1 MSLQK
6 AWDSFTGKTS
16 RRHSQNTANREA
28 TERKTQSEKSEKLAG
43 ELGETRSALE
53 GTRVTD
59 APTLQAERISREGV
73 QNVTGG
79 PADASQQAQFRGQQ
93 QSLAQQLS
101 AQSRGEG
108 PSVAGMQLKQATDRN
123 LAQQLAMQAGASGA
137 NAAAARRQAANQAG
151 VLGQQAAG
159 QSAMLRLQEQQA
171 AQQQLAG
178 VTAQGRQADIA
189 MATAD
194 ADRNLRANLANQG
207 VDLDVL
213 KANAAAGNAAAEANL
228 RAELAKMGL
237 DDAMIQSYLAGETG
251 LLTGQQQSLMQQ
263 QATAANARAQEAASK
278 SSMMGGLMQ
287 AGAAIGSAIATAG
300 PAAAASDINVK
311 KNIRPLTE
319 EDQKKENKVEAQA
332 VKNKKTLAEAL
343 KGIGKAGQVKD
354 LGGGIA
360 SAGDSVAKAIMSS
373 KSAEA
378 TSDEDVKEGVKPAGN
393 KLDEVMDNLTASE
406 YEYIDDKYGDS
417 GKHVSVMAQDLQKSE
432 IGSRAVSETED
443 GSLQVD
449 YAKLLPAILAESVQ
463 NRKKVTKLEEAL
475 KARKGK

>member
-6 AWDSFTGKTS
+6 AWDSATGKTS
-16 RRHSQNTANREA
+16 KRHAQNTAAREPA
-28 TERKTQSEKSEKLAG
+28 AVQTQIEKSDALAG
-43 ELGETRSALE
+43 EVGEKRSELE
-53 GTRVTD
+53 GVRTGE
-59 APTLQAERISREGV
+59 APTMTAERIDREGV

-79 PADASQQAQFRGQQ
+79 PADASQQEQFRGEQM
-93 QSLAQQLS
+93 SLAQRLA

-137 NAAAARRQAANQAG
+137 QAAAARRQSASQVG
-151 VLGQQAAG
+151 DLGQQAAG
-159 QSAMLRLQEQQA
+159 QSAILRLQEQQA

-178 VTAQGRQADIA
+178 VTAQGRQADISL
-189 MATAD
+189 ATAD
-194 ADRNLRANLANQG
+194 ADRDLRANLANQG

-213 KANAAAGNAAAEANL
+213 KANAAAGNAAAQANL
-228 RAELAKMGL
+228 AAELSKMGM
-237 DDAMIQSYLAGETG
+237 DDAMIQSYLAAETG
-251 LLTGQQQSLMQQ
+251 LLTGQQQALTAQQ
-263 QATAANARAQEAASK
+263 QTAATARASEAAQK
-278 SSMMGGLMQ
+278 SSVLGGLMS
-287 AGAAIGSAIATAG
+287 AGGALGGAAIM
-300 PAAAASDINVK
+300 ASDENVK
-311 KNIRPLTE
+311 MKIRPLTE

-332 VKNKKTLAEAL
+332 TKNKKSLAEAL
-343 KGIGKAGQVKD
+343 KGLGKAGQTKD
-354 LGGGIA
+354 LGSGIA
-360 SAGDSVAKAIMSS
+360 SAGDSIAKAMMSKANDS
-373 KSAEA
+373 KA

-393 KLDEVMDNLTASE
+393 KLDEVMDNLSASE
-406 YEYIDDKYGDS
+406 YEYIDDKYGDA

-432 IGSRAVSETED
+432 IGSRAVSEAED